1 LLTESYRRQ
10 LSGVD
15 LKDETG
21 PATAQLNAPERN
33 FLIDES

>member
-1 LLTESYRRQ
+1 LSASRRRQ

-21 PATAQLNAPERN
+21 AAPDLAVANRKN
-33 FLIDES
+33 FLLK